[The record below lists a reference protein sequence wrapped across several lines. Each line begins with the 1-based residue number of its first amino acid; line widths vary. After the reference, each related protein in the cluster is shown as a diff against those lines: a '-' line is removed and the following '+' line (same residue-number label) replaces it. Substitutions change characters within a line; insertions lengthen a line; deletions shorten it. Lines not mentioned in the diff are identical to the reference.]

1 MPKAKTQENKENAQ
15 TKPKEAEN
23 FKLEQGKEDDDSGDD
38 SSDSEEG
45 DDTNQANAGNDQPVC
60 IHFFLFFFLSI
71 YVSLLFTEFILTYA
85 FLLQLGELQEDASR
99 QKQSRSEKKARKAM
113 SKLGLKQVAGINRVT
128 MRKSKNIIFVIS
140 KPDVYKS
147 PGSDTYIV
155 FGEAKVEDLSHQ
167 AQLAAADKFKLNQAT
182 GQPGGDAAAA
192 AAASLAAQ
200 GPAKPAAIVE
210 EEEDDEEVDATG
222 VEEKDIE
229 IVVTQSNVSRKRAIK
244 ALKNNNNDIINAI
257 MVSFIIFY

>member
-1 MPKAKTQENKENAQ
+1 
-15 TKPKEAEN
+15 
-23 FKLEQGKEDDDSGDD
+23 
-38 SSDSEEG
+38 
-45 DDTNQANAGNDQPVC
+45 
-60 IHFFLFFFLSI
+60 
-71 YVSLLFTEFILTYA
+71 
-85 FLLQLGELQEDASR
+85 
-99 QKQSRSEKKARKAM
+99 M
-113 SKLGLKQVAGINRVT
+113 SKLGLKQVTGINRVT

-147 PGSDTYIV
+147 PSSDTYIV

-167 AQLAAADKFKLNQAT
+167 AQLAAADKFKHQGA
-182 GQPGGDAAAA
+182 
-192 AAASLAAQ
+192 
-200 GPAKPAAIVE
+200 GPAADMPAVAAKKPETIAE

-257 MVSFIIFY
+257 MVSGLRKFSI

>member
-1 MPKAKTQENKENAQ
+1 
-15 TKPKEAEN
+15 
-23 FKLEQGKEDDDSGDD
+23 
-38 SSDSEEG
+38 
-45 DDTNQANAGNDQPVC
+45 
-60 IHFFLFFFLSI
+60 
-71 YVSLLFTEFILTYA
+71 
-85 FLLQLGELQEDASR
+85 
-99 QKQSRSEKKARKAM
+99 M
-113 SKLGLKQVAGINRVT
+113 SKLGLKQVSGINRVT

-147 PGSDTYIV
+147 PNSDTYIV

-167 AQLAAADKFKLNQAT
+167 AQMAAAEKFTKQSSQNPQADLA
-182 GQPGGDAAAA
+182 QA
-192 AAASLAAQ
+192 AAASLAAAKA
-200 GPAKPAAIVE
+200 PATIAE

-257 MVSFIIFY
+257 MVRKFKLFVLNIYKLMF

>member
-1 MPKAKTQENKENAQ
+1 
-15 TKPKEAEN
+15 
-23 FKLEQGKEDDDSGDD
+23 
-38 SSDSEEG
+38 
-45 DDTNQANAGNDQPVC
+45 
-60 IHFFLFFFLSI
+60 
-71 YVSLLFTEFILTYA
+71 
-85 FLLQLGELQEDASR
+85 
-99 QKQSRSEKKARKAM
+99 M
-113 SKLGLKQVAGINRVT
+113 SKLGLKQVTGINRVT

-147 PGSDTYIV
+147 PSSDTYIV

-167 AQLAAADKFKLNQAT
+167 AQLAAADKFKHQ
-182 GQPGGDAAAA
+182 GGSAGGAGDLPAL
-192 AAASLAAQ
+192 ASV
-200 GPAKPAAIVE
+200 AKKPETIAE

-257 MVSFIIFY
+257 MVGATFFFCFIYSFIFF

>member
-1 MPKAKTQENKENAQ
+1 
-15 TKPKEAEN
+15 
-23 FKLEQGKEDDDSGDD
+23 
-38 SSDSEEG
+38 
-45 DDTNQANAGNDQPVC
+45 
-60 IHFFLFFFLSI
+60 
-71 YVSLLFTEFILTYA
+71 
-85 FLLQLGELQEDASR
+85 
-99 QKQSRSEKKARKAM
+99 M
-113 SKLGLKQVAGINRVT
+113 SKLGLKQMSGINRVT

-167 AQLAAADKFKLNQAT
+167 AQMAAADKFKFNQTA
-182 GQPGGDAAAA
+182 GQPGADAAAVTTTN
-192 AAASLAAQ
+192 LAAT
-200 GPAKPAAIVE
+200 KPATIVE
-210 EEEDDEEVDATG
+210 EDDDEEVDATG

-257 MVSFIIFY
+257 MVSLFY

>member
-1 MPKAKTQENKENAQ
+1 MPKAKGSENKENAQ
-15 TKPKEAEN
+15 QPAATEAKPADY
-23 FKLEQGKEDDDSGDD
+23 KLEEGKDEESGEESE
-38 SSDSEEG
+38 SSDEEEG
-45 DDTNQANAGNDQPVC
+45 EQQQP
-60 IHFFLFFFLSI
+60 
-71 YVSLLFTEFILTYA
+71 
-85 FLLQLGELQEDASR
+85 LGEVQDEGR
-99 QKQSRSEKKARKAM
+99 GKQSKSEKKARKAM
-113 SKLGLKQVAGINRVT
+113 SKLGLKQITGINRVT

-147 PGSDTYIV
+147 PSSDTYIV

-167 AQLAAADKFKLNQAT
+167 AQLAAADKFKHQGAGQAAAA
-182 GQPGGDAAAA
+182 GDAAAA
-192 AAASLAAQ
+192 SAAAK
-200 GPAKPAAIVE
+200 KPETIAE

-257 MVSFIIFY
+257 MELTM

>member
-1 MPKAKTQENKENAQ
+1 
-15 TKPKEAEN
+15 
-23 FKLEQGKEDDDSGDD
+23 
-38 SSDSEEG
+38 
-45 DDTNQANAGNDQPVC
+45 
-60 IHFFLFFFLSI
+60 
-71 YVSLLFTEFILTYA
+71 
-85 FLLQLGELQEDASR
+85 
-99 QKQSRSEKKARKAM
+99 M
-113 SKLGLKQVAGINRVT
+113 SKLGLKQVSGINRVT

-147 PGSDTYIV
+147 PNSDTYIV

-167 AQLAAADKFKLNQAT
+167 AQMAAAEKFTKQSSQNPQADLA
-182 GQPGGDAAAA
+182 QA
-192 AAASLAAQ
+192 AAASLAAAKA
-200 GPAKPAAIVE
+200 PATIAE

-257 MVSFIIFY
+257 MVRKFKLFVLNIYKLIFLFQLQELTM

>member
-1 MPKAKTQENKENAQ
+1 
-15 TKPKEAEN
+15 
-23 FKLEQGKEDDDSGDD
+23 
-38 SSDSEEG
+38 
-45 DDTNQANAGNDQPVC
+45 
-60 IHFFLFFFLSI
+60 
-71 YVSLLFTEFILTYA
+71 
-85 FLLQLGELQEDASR
+85 
-99 QKQSRSEKKARKAM
+99 M
-113 SKLGLKQVAGINRVT
+113 SKLGLKQMSGINRVT

-167 AQLAAADKFKLNQAT
+167 AQMAAADKFKFNQAA
-182 GQPGGDAAAA
+182 GQPGADAAAVTTTN
-192 AAASLAAQ
+192 LAAT
-200 GPAKPAAIVE
+200 KPATIVE
-210 EEEDDEEVDATG
+210 EDDDEEVDATG

-257 MVSFIIFY
+257 MVSLFY

>member
-1 MPKAKTQENKENAQ
+1 
-15 TKPKEAEN
+15 
-23 FKLEQGKEDDDSGDD
+23 
-38 SSDSEEG
+38 
-45 DDTNQANAGNDQPVC
+45 
-60 IHFFLFFFLSI
+60 
-71 YVSLLFTEFILTYA
+71 
-85 FLLQLGELQEDASR
+85 
-99 QKQSRSEKKARKAM
+99 M
-113 SKLGLKQVAGINRVT
+113 SKLGLKQVTGINRVT

-147 PGSDTYIV
+147 PNSDTYIV

-167 AQLAAADKFKLNQAT
+167 AQMAAAEKFTKQSSQNPQADLA
-182 GQPGGDAAAA
+182 QA
-192 AAASLAAQ
+192 AAASLAAAKA
-200 GPAKPAAIVE
+200 PATIAE

-257 MVSFIIFY
+257 MVRKFKLFVLNIYKLIFLFQ

>member
-1 MPKAKTQENKENAQ
+1 M
-15 TKPKEAEN
+15 
-23 FKLEQGKEDDDSGDD
+23 
-38 SSDSEEG
+38 
-45 DDTNQANAGNDQPVC
+45 
-60 IHFFLFFFLSI
+60 
-71 YVSLLFTEFILTYA
+71 
-85 FLLQLGELQEDASR
+85 GELQDEKS
-99 QKQSRSEKKARKAM
+99 KQSRSEKKARKAM

-147 PGSDTYIV
+147 PASDTYIV

-167 AQLAAADKFKLNQAT
+167 AQMAAADKFKMSQAA
-182 GQPGGDAAAA
+182 GQAGAEAAAGLA
-192 AAASLAAQ
+192 AATAKKA
-200 GPAKPAAIVE
+200 PATIAE

-222 VEEKDIE
+222 IEEKDID

-257 MVSFIIFY
+257 MVSFFFLYFKHFQSNQ

>member
-1 MPKAKTQENKENAQ
+1 
-15 TKPKEAEN
+15 
-23 FKLEQGKEDDDSGDD
+23 
-38 SSDSEEG
+38 
-45 DDTNQANAGNDQPVC
+45 
-60 IHFFLFFFLSI
+60 
-71 YVSLLFTEFILTYA
+71 
-85 FLLQLGELQEDASR
+85 
-99 QKQSRSEKKARKAM
+99 M
-113 SKLGLKQVAGINRVT
+113 SKLGLKQVSGINRVT

-147 PGSDTYIV
+147 PNSDTYIV

-167 AQLAAADKFKLNQAT
+167 AQMAAAEKFTKQSSQNPQADLA
-182 GQPGGDAAAA
+182 QA
-192 AAASLAAQ
+192 AAASLAAAKA
-200 GPAKPAAIVE
+200 PATIAE

-257 MVSFIIFY
+257 MVRKFKLFVLNIYKLIFLFQ